1 MRPIW
6 SGTVSF
12 GLVTIPVKLY
22 AAISTKRVV
31 SFRLLDSRDLTPIK
45 EVRVNPETGKEV
57 PWEDVVRGVEVKKD
71 EFVPVTDE
79 ELKALPLPSA
89 HTIELVGFADADEV
103 DPKYFD
109 SLYYLGPGNGGDR
122 AYALL
127 RRVLAESGKVGIG
140 RIMIRMREHLAAV
153 VPTDG
158 VLAVQTLFYADEVRQ
173 PDEVPGVPE
182 DVKVHANEKKM
193 AAQLVSSMDMK
204 FEPEEF
210 KSEFKG
216 ALRELIKAKESGKEL
231 PAPKRPAKVVDLQEA
246 LKRSLAAAEGRT
258 RKQRRTAG

>member
-22 AAISTKRVV
+22 TAVSTKRVV

-79 ELKALPLPSA
+79 ELKTLPLPSA
-89 HTIELVGFADADEV
+89 HTVELVGFVEAGDV

-109 SLYYLGPGNGGDR
+109 SLYYLGPGSGGDR

-127 RRVLAESGKVGIG
+127 HRVLSESGKIGIG

-153 VPTDG
+153 VPKDG
-158 VLAVQTLFYADEVRQ
+158 ALAVQTLFYADEVRD
-173 PDEVPGVPE
+173 PADVPGLPE

-193 AAQLVSSMDMK
+193 ASQLVSSMDMT
-204 FEPEEF
+204 FQPEEF
-210 KSEFKG
+210 KSEFKE
-216 ALRELIKAKESGKEL
+216 ALRDLIKAKESGKEL
-231 PAPKRPAKVVDLQEA
+231 PAPKRPGKVVDLQEA
-246 LKRSLAAAEGRT
+246 LKRSLAAAERGT
-258 RKQRRTAG
+258 RKKRRKAG